1 VPPPTGYR
9 RSTATDSRS
18 RTTEPRRPRLRSA
31 VVVCLTL
38 LALPACGGDDLVLP
52 SAGEPS
58 VIEVVDGDLQV
69 DTVGRSLPESLIVK
83 VEDPEGREV
92 EGVEVV
98 FVAPGGGTLA
108 PNDTVVTGADG
119 RAAIQYTLP
128 TASGPQTIEARATPV
143 TPTTSLTATF
153 SVIAEPEQAVTLLL
167 LGGDKQEAELQAA
180 LPESLAVRA
189 VDRFGNGVA
198 GVNVSWSVS
207 DGSVSPD
214 VVATGADGRAAAQ
227 LTLGSRP
234 GVYRTSADAPGL
246 QGSPISFEVTGIAPP
261 SPQLALATQP
271 SGTAQAGIPFERQP
285 VVQLVDALGTPLA
298 QADVAVT
305 VQIAEGGGSLDGR
318 TTVRSDEQGR
328 VTFTDLAIRG
338 RPGERTLLFAAVDFT
353 PATSD
358 EIRVRVGPAAAGRS
372 SASVE
377 DGTAGRATTISI
389 RLEDEFGTAV
399 EDGADQVRVTVEGA
413 NQATASVSDRGEGS
427 YSASYT
433 PVLAG
438 ADQITVEVNGTALRE
453 SPLSSQVVPGPSSPS
468 TTTAFF
474 ARQAIFFLVVDVTVR
489 DAQGNLV
496 RRGGDKVEVQL
507 NGGLPLRLRDNGDG
521 TYSDSFGAG
530 LGSVTAVV
538 LLNGVPIEGSPFRI

>member
-1 VPPPTGYR
+1 MPPPTGYR

-18 RTTEPRRPRLRSA
+18 RTTEPRWPQLRSA

-38 LALPACGGDDLVLP
+38 LAVQACGGNDLVLP

-58 VIEVVDGDLQV
+58 LITVVGGNLQV
-69 DTVGRSLPESLIVK
+69 DTVGRPLPESLVVK
-83 VEDPEGREV
+83 VVDPEGREV

-98 FVAPGGGTLA
+98 FVALAGGALT
-108 PNDTVVTGADG
+108 PNDTVLTGPDG
-119 RAAIQYTLP
+119 VAAVQYTLS
-128 TASGPQTIEARATPV
+128 TASGQQTIEARATPV
-143 TPTTSLTATF
+143 APSSSLTTTF
-153 SVIAEPEQAVTLLL
+153 SALAEPEQAVTLLL
-167 LGGDKQEAELQAA
+167 LSGDKQEGELQAA
-180 LPESLAVRA
+180 LPESLAVRS

-198 GVNVSWSVS
+198 GVNVNWSAV
-207 DGSVSPD
+207 DGSVSPE

-227 LTLGSRP
+227 RTLGNRP

-246 QGSPISFEVTGIAPP
+246 VGSPISFDATGIAPP
-261 SPQLALATQP
+261 SPQLVLVTQP
-271 SGTAQAGIPFERQP
+271 SGIVPAGIEFERQP
-285 VVQLVDALGTPLA
+285 VVQLQDAVGAPLA

-305 VQIAEGGGSLDGR
+305 VQIAEGGGSLDGG

-338 RPGERTLLFAAVDFT
+338 RPGQRTLLFAAAGFT

-358 EIRVRVGPAAAGRS
+358 EITVRVGPAAAGRS

-377 DGTAGRATTISI
+377 NGTAGTATRISI

-399 EDGADQVRVTVEGA
+399 EGGGDQVRVTVEGA
-413 NQATASVSDRGEGS
+413 NQGTAAVTDRGDGS

-433 PVLAG
+433 PVIVG
-438 ADQITVEVNGTALRE
+438 TDQIAVEVNGTDLRG
-453 SPLSSQVVPGPSSPS
+453 SPFSSEVAPGPSSPT

-474 ARQAIFFLVVDVTVR
+474 ARQAIFFLVIDVTVR

-496 RRGGDKVEVQL
+496 RRGGDNVQVQL
-507 NGGLPLRLRDNGDG
+507 NGGPSVTLRDNGDG
-521 TYSDSFGAG
+521 TYTDSFGAG
-530 LGSVTAVV
+530 LGPVTAVV
-538 LLNGVPIEGSPFRI
+538 LLNGVPIAGSPFRI

>member
-1 VPPPTGYR
+1 
-9 RSTATDSRS
+9 
-18 RTTEPRRPRLRSA
+18 
-31 VVVCLTL
+31 VCLTL
-38 LALPACGGDDLVLP
+38 LALQACGGDDLVLP

-58 VIEVVDGDLQV
+58 LIAVVDGNLQV
-69 DTVGRSLPESLIVK
+69 DTVGRILPESLVVK
-83 VEDPEGREV
+83 VTDPEGRAV

-98 FVAPGGGTLA
+98 FVAPAGGALA
-108 PNDTVVTGADG
+108 PNDTVITGADG
-119 RAAIQYTLP
+119 MAAIQYTLP
-128 TASGPQTIEARATPV
+128 TASGQQTIEARATPV
-143 TPTTSLTATF
+143 VPSSSLITTF
-153 SVIAEPEQAVTLLL
+153 SAIAEPEQAVTLLL
-167 LGGDKQEAELQAA
+167 LGGDKQEGELQAA

-198 GVNVSWSVS
+198 GVNVSWSAS
-207 DGSVSPD
+207 DGSISPE

-234 GVYRTSADAPGL
+234 GVYRISGEAPGL
-246 QGSPISFEVTGIAPP
+246 EGSPISFEATGIAPP
-261 SPQLALATQP
+261 SPQLVLATQP
-271 SGTAQAGIPFERQP
+271 SGTAQAGIAFERQP
-285 VVQLVDALGTPLA
+285 VVQLEDAFGAPLA
-298 QADVAVT
+298 RADVAVT
-305 VQIAEGGGSLDGR
+305 AQIADGGGSLDGS

-338 RPGERTLLFAAVDFT
+338 RPGERTLLFAAPDFT

-358 EIRVRVGPAAAGRS
+358 EITVRVGPADAGRS

-377 DGTAGRATTISI
+377 NGTAGTPTTISI
-389 RLEDEFGTAV
+389 RLEDEFGAAV
-399 EDGADQVRVTVEGA
+399 EGGADQVRVTVEGA
-413 NQATASVSDRGEGS
+413 NQATPSVSDRGDGS

-438 ADQITVEVNGTALRE
+438 TDQITVEVNGTALRE
-453 SPLSSQVVPGPSSPS
+453 SPLSSEVVPGVSSPS